1 MRRTILAALLSMFA
15 LMSPAAAE
23 DAARSDVDAAPKVE
37 AIAIEGTEFVVRL
50 ADGRTLRSRDL
61 VGATLNVRFGGAPM
75 RFRLAAVEPDPDEP
89 SGTVWLHTF
98 EIPGA
103 DGSWRNHCTP
113 GPDGRRQGFPLAG
126 GPEGP
131 ELVCTSGGIAKC
143 VRFGY
148 RRWTTTPGGESLA
161 PLHAACL
168 RMLRGDYG
176 GDRPWTRNGMQ
187 IQLYDF
193 HGVQAPDDEPAET
206 FEAGWSPEGAVCV
219 HHVRVKEN
227 TTLAELEALYPKLR
241 GRTGAICTAA
251 FARANGAVL
260 FNHSQP

>member
-1 MRRTILAALLSMFA
+1 MRLAILAALVAFTA
-15 LMSPAAAE
+15 PVAAQQPAPPDAEAA
-23 DAARSDVDAAPKVE
+23 STVTS
-37 AIAIEGTEFVVRL
+37 IAIEGTEFVVHL

-61 VGATLNVRFGGAPM
+61 VGAVLNVRFGGKPAQ
-75 RFRLAAVEPDPDEP
+75 FRLAAVEPDPGEP
-89 SGTVWLHTF
+89 SGTVWLHTL
-98 EIPGA
+98 ETPAA
-103 DGSWRNHCTP
+103 DGSWSNYCTP

-148 RRWTTTPGGESLA
+148 RRWVATPEGAALA
-161 PLHAACL
+161 PLHAACV

-176 GDRPWTRNGMQ
+176 GDRPWTRDGMS
-187 IQLYDF
+187 IQLYDH
-193 HGVQAPDDEPAET
+193 HGIQPPDDEPAET

-227 TTLAELEALYPKLR
+227 TTLAELESLYPRLR
-241 GRTGAICTAA
+241 GRTGAICTAK
-251 FARANGAVL
+251 FARDNGAVL
-260 FNHSQP
+260 FNHSSP